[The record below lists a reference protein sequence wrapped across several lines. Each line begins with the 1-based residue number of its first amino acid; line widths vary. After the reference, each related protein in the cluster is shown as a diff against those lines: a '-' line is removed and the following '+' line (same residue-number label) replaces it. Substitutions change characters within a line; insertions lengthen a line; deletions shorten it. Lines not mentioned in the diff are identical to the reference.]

1 MPTSKEAKQT
11 RTASGEENPSLH
23 AVSSSAV
30 WRSRRPAGHT
40 CLPAKKQNKQE
51 LQAAMRIQAC
61 MPSRRAVWR
70 SPNSS
75 SLLKAPCPVQEHQ
88 SLQHE
93 VAGRDLTSKPR
104 ARAGEKRHSP
114 CPVQAHQS
122 LEHEL
127 AERELTPEPRSVWKP
142 RGHRSLLEAR
152 DFPRT
157 RQLYWKTRVWCRL
170 SADYVYTRPSEGS
183 PRTTIIL
190 ENKRLKARALRGLP
204 EGSPRTTFILQNISF
219 EA

>member
-1 MPTSKEAKQT
+1 MPSTSKEAKQT

-75 SLLKAPCPVQEHQ
+75 SLLKAPLPSPRAPKPSARSRRKRPHIKTSSTSWREETFPVP
-88 SLQHE
+88 SPS
-93 VAGRDLTSKPR
+93 APKPR
-104 ARAGEKRHSP
+104 ARTCRKRPYTRTSF
-114 CPVQAHQS
+114 S
-122 LEHEL
+122 LE
-127 AERELTPEPRSVWKP
+127 TQGPQKP
-142 RGHRSLLEAR
+142 SRG
-152 DFPRT
+152 T
-157 RQLYWKTRVWCRL
+157 RL
-170 SADYVYTRPSEGS
+170 SAYE
-183 PRTTIIL
+183 TTVL
-190 ENKRLKARALRGLP
+190 ENTSLVQALRRLRLY
-204 EGSPRTTFILQNISF
+204 SAF
-219 EA
+219 